1 MRFERV
7 INMPREIS
15 LCELCGRKP
24 SIYNCEVEGTIMKV
38 CEDCSKY
45 GGVKGKSNVRI
56 VVQESKKLV
65 SNDPEYVFVQNYG
78 IIVKNAR
85 EKLGLKQEDFAKNIN
100 EHKSLIH
107 QVESEHIKPNILLA
121 RKLERALHVKI
132 VNEVKPEKYDSEDNS
147 KVLNSTGRLASKPKS
162 EGLTF
167 GDLINTKRK

>member
-1 MRFERV
+1 
-7 INMPREIS
+7 MPKEVS
-15 LCELCGRKP
+15 MCELCGRKP
-24 SIYNCEVEGTIMKV
+24 SVYNCEVEGTMMKV
-38 CEDCSKY
+38 CEDCSRF
-45 GGVKGKSNVRI
+45 GGVKGKSNKSNVRI
-56 VVQESKKLV
+56 VVSESKKPV
-65 SNDPEYVFVQNYG
+65 SNDPEYVFVQGYG

-132 VNEVKPEKYDSEDNS
+132 VDEVRPEKYDSEDKS
-147 KVLNSTGRLASKPKS
+147 KTLSSTGRLTQKPKG

-167 GDLINTKRK
+167 GDLINIK